1 MERRISS
8 RAQVD
13 VPICALVDGFR
24 HACRA
29 SELSPTGMVFERS
42 RAARRS
48 RQMAQAAPFE
58 IYLPGS
64 KPIRAR
70 ARPVWASER
79 IQAVKFVV
87 ISDADRL
94 TLAEL
99 LDRKVRLREP
109 LH

>member
-29 SELSPTGMVFERS
+29 VDLSSTGMVFERS
-42 RAARRS
+42 RSLAGRELS
-48 RQMAQAAPFE
+48 QLNPFE
-58 IYLPGS
+58 IFLAGAR
-64 KPIRAR
+64 PIRAR
-70 ARPVWASER
+70 ARSVWSR
-79 IQAVKFVV
+79 DRLLAVRFVTM
-87 ISDADRL
+87 SDVDRL
-94 TLAEL
+94 TIAEL
-99 LDRKVRLREP
+99 LDRKARLREV